1 MNQKYDY
8 PKTRAQLNQLV
19 ADLTQVQTN
28 VHQTHWYMR
37 GKQFFNLHPQMD
49 EFNEDFADE
58 LDEVAE
64 RLIALNGAPFST
76 THEFI
81 EHTGLP
87 DEKVSFGQYSLP
99 ELMQHLVDNFRYLRG
114 QFQKL
119 IEITDEENDQPTQDM
134 VNGFKSDIDKKIW
147 MLTAYL
153 DEGPFDSDK

>member
-19 ADLTQVQTN
+19 ADLEQVQTN
-28 VHQTHWYMR
+28 VHQVHWYMR

-49 EFNEDFADE
+49 EFNETFADE

-64 RLIALNGAPFST
+64 RLISLNGAPFAT

-87 DEKVSFGQYSLP
+87 DEKIDFGQYTLP
-99 ELMQHLVDNFRYLRG
+99 ELMQRLVENFRYLRD
-114 QFQKL
+114 QFQKA
-119 IEITDEENDQPTQDM
+119 IEITDEENDQPTQDII
-134 VNGFKSDIDKKIW
+134 NGFKSDIDKKIW

-153 DEGPFDSDK
+153 DESPFSGE